1 MSAAGPALPPHL
13 LAKRKRQQEEDE
25 QNERTEASGAK
36 RSKSPEDGE
45 KRRRVIG
52 PAMPPAPLD
61 ERPSEPAQPTKE
73 ESDSSD
79 DDDDDD
85 DGFGPALPPENADGS
100 THDTNGTEEAD
111 TKQREPT
118 PEAKPQ
124 RDAWMTMAP
133 QQDDLA
139 ARMDPTRQRPRGF
152 NTGKGAKGPSASGND
167 ATAWHETAE
176 QKQKRLADEMMG
188 ISSAPAAGG
197 SIGPQRSAAAAN
209 SNGEEKDA
217 ATAKKVKQARGPSLM
232 DQHKATKG
240 KEAEDDDPSKRAFDR
255 EKDMGAGMRIG
266 RGQREEMLK
275 KAGGFSSKFSGGN
288 YL

>member
-1 MSAAGPALPPHL
+1 MSAAGPTLPPHL

-25 QNERTEASGAK
+25 ENERATTSGAK
-36 RSKSPEDGE
+36 RSKSPEDSE
-45 KRRRVIG
+45 KRRRVMG

-61 ERPSEPAQPTKE
+61 ERPTESARAAED
-73 ESDSSD
+73 SDS
-79 DDDDDD
+79 DDD
-85 DGFGPALPPENADGS
+85 DGFGPALPPENADGPAQ
-100 THDTNGTEEAD
+100 DGDAEGDGANLL
-111 TKQREPT
+111 REPT

-152 NTGKGAKGPSASGND
+152 NTGKGAKGPAAAGGGD

-188 ISSAPAAGG
+188 VASTTPAAA
-197 SIGPQRSAAAAN
+197 SMGPQRPPASSNAAD
-209 SNGEEKDA
+209 KDA
-217 ATAKKVKQARGPSLM
+217 ATAKKVQQARGPSLV

-240 KEAEDDDPSKRAFDR
+240 KEAEDDDPSRRVFDR
-255 EKDMGAGMRIG
+255 EKDMGSGMRIG
-266 RGQREEMLK
+266 HKQREEMLR
-275 KAGGFSSKFSGGN
+275 KAGGFSGKFAGGS

>member
-1 MSAAGPALPPHL
+1 MSAAGPALPPHI

-25 QNERTEASGAK
+25 QNERAAASGAK
-36 RSKSPEDGE
+36 RSESPEDGE

-61 ERPSEPAQPTKE
+61 ERPTEPAAAAE
-73 ESDSSD
+73 ESES
-79 DDDDDD
+79 DDD
-85 DGFGPALPPENADGS
+85 DGFGPALPPEDADGALEDRERNS
-100 THDTNGTEEAD
+100 KARTA
-111 TKQREPT
+111 QREST

-152 NTGKGAKGPSASGND
+152 NTGKGAKGPSTSNND
-167 ATAWHETAE
+167 ATAWYETAE
-176 QKQKRLADEMMG
+176 QKQKRLADEIMG
-188 ISSAPAAGG
+188 VSST
-197 SIGPQRSAAAAN
+197 SSSTIGPQRPAAS
-209 SNGEEKDA
+209 SNGVEEQDA
-217 ATAKKVKQARGPSLM
+217 ATAKKIKQSRGPSLV

-240 KEAEDDDPSKRAFDR
+240 KEAEDDDPSTRAFDR
-255 EKDMGAGMRIG
+255 EKDMGAGMKIG
-266 RGQREEMLK
+266 HAQREEMLK
-275 KAGGFSSKFSGGN
+275 KAGGFSGKFAGGS